1 MPQAA
6 PVPATVA
13 PHRLLRR
20 PNFDLM
26 RMAMRFDRVTARSM
40 VGSSMSSQRAAAT
53 TGIVAVMP

>member
-6 PVPATVA
+6 PVPAA
-13 PHRLLRR
+13 E
-20 PNFDLM
+20 NFDLM

-40 VGSSMSSQRAAAT
+40 VGSSMSSQWAAAT